1 MTQLIASVS
10 KPTMNGASSIHYH
23 DHRFLGTEET
33 RSALETQILSSSSL
47 VALSAYF
54 TNPALDWLIPPTNG
68 KTVCLVLRGRPSDFL
83 TGSSSIEAIKKAMEL
98 GWKVLLHSALHAK
111 VYMLDNHVIIGSGNL
126 TANGMNLLSAP
137 GNLELNVEVAKSA
150 AVEELVN
157 SIVMSAAEIDGLL
170 LEEMTRYLEDQKV
183 YSPVE
188 VDSWWPE
195 HIISQRTG
203 MLFCSD
209 FPTERYGETSPTLEK
224 PWLSL
229 QRTLKDQNFTEAR
242 DILESTVAYRWI
254 TALLLEEGTPC
265 RFGQITARLH
275 DDLKDDPA
283 PYRSSIKT
291 LLGNFLSFVEA
302 CSDCDL
308 TISRPR
314 HTQIIS
320 LDRVGVSPH

>member
-1 MTQLIASVS
+1 M
-10 KPTMNGASSIHYH
+10 
-23 DHRFLGTEET
+23 
-33 RSALETQILSSSSL
+33 
-47 VALSAYF
+47 ALSAYF
-54 TNPALDWLIPPTNG
+54 TNPALDWLIPLTNG

-83 TGSSSIEAIKKAMEL
+83 TGSSSIEAVKRAVEQ
-98 GWKVLLHSALHAK
+98 GWTVLLHSALHAK
-111 VYMLDNHVIIGSGNL
+111 VYMLDDHVIVGSGNL

-137 GNLELNVEVAKSA
+137 GNLELNVQTAKSDPIEA
-150 AVEELVN
+150 LVN
-157 SIVMSAAEIDGLL
+157 SIVMSASRIDAPLL
-170 LEEMTRYLEDQKV
+170 SEMYSYLEDQKA
-183 YSPVE
+183 SKQFE
-188 VDSWWPE
+188 VDAWWPE

-209 FPTERYGETSPTLEK
+209 FPTERYGETSSILEK

-229 QRTLKDQNFTEAR
+229 EMVLKNENYSEAR
-242 DILESTVAYRWI
+242 AILEGTVAYRWI
-254 TALLLEEGTPC
+254 TALLLEEGAPC

-275 DDLKDDPA
+275 DDLNDDPA
-283 PYRSSIKT
+283 PYRSSIKA

-320 LDRVGVSPH
+320 INRFGVNPH